1 MILNENNFY
10 HPFEQSMLGFL
21 LNDQGDVSNSTTGLV
36 IDDIDLYYQ
45 PLEHPLVVI
54 SFFVLKLIVILI
66 GERIGF
72 KLILMIKKDRG
83 ILRSIT
89 LLFIVIQMV
98 LWPLGILF
106 DLIVNLVHPVTEV
119 IGKWFCS
126 GGWLLSNLGPFY
138 VFNYSFCVAVMRY
151 VFLVHEEWVWKY
163 GKEKV
168 KWRFLCTIIAMSSIQ
183 TLIKAVSGTSRAS
196 VINKCYGYHH
206 KVFLVETSTLRVL
219 QRKFWDTRDD
229 SPLMFVDGFIYIF
242 KNILKI
248 VEAMLFLVMGFNIS
262 EGFIYRRL
270 FSHLTR

>member
-1 MILNENNFY
+1 MLLNENNFY
-10 HPFEQSMLGFL
+10 HPFEESMLGFF
-21 LNDQGDVSNSTTGLV
+21 LNGQRDLNKSTTGLV

-45 PLEHPLVVI
+45 PLEHPLVVV
-54 SFFVLKLIVILI
+54 SFFGLKLIVILI

-72 KLILMIKKDRG
+72 KLILMIKKDKG
-83 ILRSIT
+83 ILCSIT
-89 LLFIVIQMV
+89 LLFIVIQMI

-106 DLIVNLVHPVTEV
+106 DLIVNLVHPVAEV

-138 VFNYSFCVAVMRY
+138 VFNYSFFVAVMRY
-151 VFLVHEEWVWKY
+151 VFLVHEEWVSKY

-168 KWRFLCTIIAMSSIQ
+168 KWRFLCAIIAMSTIQ
-183 TLIKAVSGTSRAS
+183 TLIKAVSGTSRSS

-219 QRKFWDTRDD
+219 QRKFWDTTDN
-229 SPLMFVDGFIYIF
+229 SPLMSVDRFIYIL

>member
-1 MILNENNFY
+1 
-10 HPFEQSMLGFL
+10 
-21 LNDQGDVSNSTTGLV
+21 
-36 IDDIDLYYQ
+36 
-45 PLEHPLVVI
+45 
-54 SFFVLKLIVILI
+54 
-66 GERIGF
+66 
-72 KLILMIKKDRG
+72 
-83 ILRSIT
+83 
-89 LLFIVIQMV
+89 
-98 LWPLGILF
+98 
-106 DLIVNLVHPVTEV
+106 
-119 IGKWFCS
+119 
-126 GGWLLSNLGPFY
+126 
-138 VFNYSFCVAVMRY
+138 MRY
-151 VFLVHEEWVWKY
+151 VFLVHEEWVSKH

-168 KWRFLCTIIAMSSIQ
+168 KWRFLCAIIAMSTIQ

-196 VINKCYGYHH
+196 VINKCYGHHH

>member
-1 MILNENNFY
+1 MPLGEKYFY
-10 HPFEQSMLGFL
+10 HPFEQSVLGFW

-36 IDDIDLYYQ
+36 IDDIYLYYQ

-72 KLILMIKKDRG
+72 KLILMINKDRG
-83 ILRSIT
+83 ILRNIT
-89 LLFIVIQMV
+89 LIFIVIQMV

-106 DLIVNLVHPVTEV
+106 DLIVNLVHPVIEV
-119 IGKWFCS
+119 IGKWFCT
-126 GGWLLSNLGPFY
+126 GGWILSNIGPFF
-138 VFNYSFCVAVMRY
+138 VFNYSFFVAVMRY
-151 VFLVHEEWVWKY
+151 VFLVHEEWVSKY

-168 KWRFLCTIIAMSSIQ
+168 KWRFLCAIIAVSSIQ

-196 VINKCYGYHH
+196 VINKCYGHHH

-229 SPLMFVDGFIYIF
+229 NPLIFVDGFIYIF

>member
-1 MILNENNFY
+1 MPLGEKYFY
-10 HPFEQSMLGFL
+10 HPFEQSVLGFW
-21 LNDQGDVSNSTTGLV
+21 LNDQGDVSNSTNGLV
-36 IDDIDLYYQ
+36 IDDIYLYYQ

-83 ILRSIT
+83 ILRNIT
-89 LLFIVIQMV
+89 LIFIVIQMV

-106 DLIVNLVHPVTEV
+106 DLIVNLVHPVIEV
-119 IGKWFCS
+119 IGKWFCT
-126 GGWLLSNLGPFY
+126 GGWILSNIGPFF
-138 VFNYSFCVAVMRY
+138 VFNYSFFVAVMRY
-151 VFLVHEEWVWKY
+151 VFLVHEEWVSKY

-168 KWRFLCTIIAMSSIQ
+168 KWRFLCAIIAVSSIQ

-229 SPLMFVDGFIYIF
+229 SPLMFVDGVIYIF